1 MLKVWFFDRNGGVV
15 RINTTFVFLDDID
28 IDPSIKYNRL
38 KLKGD
43 LGIFEYYSY
52 LFYFSAWTL
61 L

>member
-1 MLKVWFFDRNGGVV
+1 MLKAYFSIETVVWHEFNKK
-15 RINTTFVFLDDID
+15 FVFSDNID

-38 KLKGD
+38 KLKGE

>member
-1 MLKVWFFDRNGGVV
+1 METVVWYEFNKK
-15 RINTTFVFLDDID
+15 FVFSDNID

-38 KLKGD
+38 KLKGE
-43 LGIFEYYSY
+43 LEIFEYYSY

>member
-1 MLKVWFFDRNGGVV
+1 MLKAWFFDRNGGVV
-15 RINTTFVFLDDID
+15 RINKTFVFLDDID

>member
-1 MLKVWFFDRNGGVV
+1 MVVWREFNEK
-15 RINTTFVFLDDID
+15 FVFSDNID
-28 IDPSIKYNRL
+28 IDPSIKYNLL

-43 LGIFEYYSY
+43 LGRFEYYCY

>member
-1 MLKVWFFDRNGGVV
+1 METVVWYEFNKK
-15 RINTTFVFLDDID
+15 FVFSDNID

-38 KLKGD
+38 KLKGE